1 VIPVDVA
8 CGVAVSVHAFRF
20 YVADLAVGNGSF
32 GVHGLGRERKVDDY
46 LQLLAV
52 RLCFF
57 YFDGR
62 HGGCYACG
70 SCFNRDSAM
79 ARRDSVSARRDFNTS
94 TSSRVSA
101 MAV

>member
-1 VIPVDVA
+1 MIPVDVA
-8 CGVAVSVHAFRF
+8 CGVAVSVHALRF
-20 YVADLAVGNGSF
+20 YVADLAVGNGAF

-62 HGGCYACG
+62 HGGYDAAVVDTVKWYTVPLI
-70 SCFNRDSAM
+70 RMAM
-79 ARRDSVSARRDFNTS
+79 LPVAAAGVPA
-94 TSSRVSA
+94 A
-101 MAV
+101 